1 MNLKKQVKEKQHK
14 TEEITNTTND
24 QNKMI
29 IELKEDNSKS
39 KTVSNVKDV
48 FFKDVE
54 NNLI

>member
-29 IELKEDNSKS
+29 IELKENNSKS

-54 NNLI
+54 NELI

>member
-1 MNLKKQVKEKQHK
+1 MHLKKQVKEKQHK

-48 FFKDVE
+48 FLKMWK
-54 NNLI
+54 II

>member
-1 MNLKKQVKEKQHK
+1 
-14 TEEITNTTND
+14 
-24 QNKMI
+24 MI